1 MSFKSFISNLPE
13 VKGPGEKKLGFSTKL
28 KWTLIILAAFFIIS
42 NIPLFGLSENALSQ
56 FEYLS
61 IILGANFGSL
71 MSLGIGP
78 IVTASIVLQ
87 LLAGAKLINLDLKS
101 HEGKQFYQGL
111 QKVTAIFFTIF
122 EAAIFVLMR
131 GLEATP
137 GLEFLLIF
145 QLFLGGLI
153 VILMDE
159 VVQKYGFGSGIS
171 LFIVGGVA
179 WQLFVRAFS
188 FIGPEKTIQPI
199 GKIPVFIVSLM
210 NGNITES
217 MIAILAILS
226 TILIFLIVVY
236 VQSIK
241 VEIPLSFG
249 RVRGFSI
256 RWPLSFLYTSN
267 IPVILTAA
275 LHANLQLFATLAQR
289 ATGHATFLGGFNSQG
304 VATSGLSFWVAAP
317 HGGILESMITN
328 SFTWTMLVQS
338 MAYVIFMI
346 LGSVMFAVFWMKT
359 SGMDPQTQAQ
369 NLASSGMQVPGFRRD
384 PRVIESILERY
395 ILPLTIMGGI
405 AVGLLA
411 ALADITGAL
420 VRGTGILLAVMI
432 IYKIYEDIA
441 QQYAMDSNPI
451 AKKMVGN

>member
-275 LHANLQLFATLAQR
+275 LHANL
-289 ATGHATFLGGFNSQG
+289 
-304 VATSGLSFWVAAP
+304 
-317 HGGILESMITN
+317 
-328 SFTWTMLVQS
+328 
-338 MAYVIFMI
+338 
-346 LGSVMFAVFWMKT
+346 
-359 SGMDPQTQAQ
+359 
-369 NLASSGMQVPGFRRD
+369 
-384 PRVIESILERY
+384 
-395 ILPLTIMGGI
+395 
-405 AVGLLA
+405 
-411 ALADITGAL
+411 
-420 VRGTGILLAVMI
+420 
-432 IYKIYEDIA
+432 
-441 QQYAMDSNPI
+441 
-451 AKKMVGN
+451 